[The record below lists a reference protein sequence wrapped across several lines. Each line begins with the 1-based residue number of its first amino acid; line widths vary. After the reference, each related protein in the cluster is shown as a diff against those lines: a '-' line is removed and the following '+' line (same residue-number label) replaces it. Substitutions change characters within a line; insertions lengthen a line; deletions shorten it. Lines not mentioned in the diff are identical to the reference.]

1 VETQAKKWDRVG
13 NVSDFKRK
21 GKCPQVMGVVIQNE
35 QIIFI
40 ARNAKYRGCPDITVD
55 QIKIACNPIREGRKR
70 KADMST

>member
-1 VETQAKKWDRVG
+1 
-13 NVSDFKRK
+13 
-21 GKCPQVMGVVIQNE
+21 MGVVIQNE